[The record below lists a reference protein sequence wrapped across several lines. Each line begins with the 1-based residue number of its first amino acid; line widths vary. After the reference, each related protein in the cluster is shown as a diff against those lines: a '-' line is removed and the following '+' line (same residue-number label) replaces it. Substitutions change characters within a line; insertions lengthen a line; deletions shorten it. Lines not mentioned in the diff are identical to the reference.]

1 MEDTITDFLILIMM
15 FVQFFLALI
24 LIYKAVKSKIQSIW
38 LLVFH
43 SFVQAI
49 IFLQLLRTPFLD
61 LGILLSYTAGISY
74 LLAVFFIHN
83 TFYKGQKRVY
93 PLHVLIIIL
102 STINTIVS
110 IYDPYPFFQHPVSPH
125 VFVWANFSLAAI
137 PNYWCAYVI
146 LKKYFAFRD
155 KTIQPWIKMR
165 YLIAGISHLSW
176 AHLGIGIMVGVYADI
191 LLLFSPIWTA
201 TTITI
206 FTIGYFIA
214 WVMPEPL
221 KKFFNRKY
229 EHGEEKEMSEEEIM
243 QLIKEESS

>member
-1 MEDTITDFLILIMM
+1 M
-15 FVQFFLALI
+15 FIQFFLALI
-24 LIYKAVKSKIQSIW
+24 LIYKAVKSQIQVIW

-49 IFLQLLRTPFLD
+49 IFLQLLQTPFLNLD
-61 LGILLSYTAGISY
+61 VLFSYVASLSYI
-74 LLAVFFIHN
+74 LAVAFIHN
-83 TFYKGQKRVY
+83 TFYKNQKRVY
-93 PLHVLIIIL
+93 PLYVLIIIL
-102 STINTIVS
+102 GTINTLVAIF
-110 IYDPYPFFQHPVSPH
+110 DPYPFFQHPVTPH

-146 LKKYFAFRD
+146 LKKYIVY
-155 KTIQPWIKMR
+155 KNKNIQPWIKMR

-176 AHLGIGIMVGVYADI
+176 AHLGIGIMIGTYANI

-201 TTITI
+201 TSITI

-221 KKFFNRKY
+221 KKFFNRHY
-229 EHGEEKEMSEEEIM
+229 EMIDVKEMTEEEIK
-243 QLIKEESS
+243 QLIKGADIE